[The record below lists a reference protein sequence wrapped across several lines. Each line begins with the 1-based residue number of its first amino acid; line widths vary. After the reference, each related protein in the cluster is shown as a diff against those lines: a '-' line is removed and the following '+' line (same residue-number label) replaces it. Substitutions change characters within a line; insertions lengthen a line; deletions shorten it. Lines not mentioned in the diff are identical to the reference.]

1 MGTDAG
7 GQSDSS
13 IQLGSCCLSR
23 QHIAGGARMNRRIL
37 GSPISAKRDVGR
49 VICLTVTTA
58 LGETLHG
65 SKSMTVQCDT
75 ARFGMPRVK
84 FTGNSHITLMSQVA
98 ASPIAERAHETS
110 PNGLR
115 NDPSPLA
122 SFGRLPRSVRQR
134 TRR

>member
-1 MGTDAG
+1 MTSGVPSHPWGETLEVSRIV
-7 GQSDSS
+7 QFSS
-13 IQLGSCCLSR
+13 GRCLSR

-75 ARFGMPRVK
+75 ARRGMLRVR
-84 FTGNSHITLMSQVA
+84 FTENSHIPLMSQVA
-98 ASPIAERAHETS
+98 ASPIAERAHET
-110 PNGLR
+110 
-115 NDPSPLA
+115 
-122 SFGRLPRSVRQR
+122 
-134 TRR
+134 

>member
-1 MGTDAG
+1 
-7 GQSDSS
+7 
-13 IQLGSCCLSR
+13 LSR
-23 QHIAGGARMNRRIL
+23 QHIAGGARINRRIL
-37 GSPISAKRDVGR
+37 RSPLSAKRGVGR

-75 ARFGMPRVK
+75 ARFGMLRVK

-110 PNGLR
+110 QN
-115 NDPSPLA
+115 
-122 SFGRLPRSVRQR
+122 
-134 TRR
+134 